1 MEGDDD
7 DYESMNELINIEQH
21 IPKGEDVPPIVKKSA
36 QLRKKVEKITKD
48 TFYGEEKTDNAV
60 IFVESLEKTR
70 QKHLKKV

>member
-7 DYESMNELINIEQH
+7 EYDSMSELLNIEQH
-21 IPKGEDVPPIVKKSA
+21 IPKGVDVPPVVKSSNP
-36 QLRKKVEKITKD
+36 RRKVEKITKD

-70 QKHLKKV
+70 